1 MKVLIFIL
9 LCFVGNYCLVL
20 VQSSSGS
27 GCPRGETCATRAS
40 CPYWEQEF
48 EKVKKLPKT
57 DIQWQ
62 LYIKAARKSI
72 CNRSKKGVCCP
83 QPQID
88 FGVRSTG
95 KDKEQPDYIPTVDE
109 CGGFP
114 NAEQIFGGER
124 TLPGEFPFLALLGYT
139 SQRRSQIL
147 VQGKRV
153 MEDFKVWV
161 CAGTIINNWYI
172 VTAGHCVTR
181 AISITNVRTGVWEVS
196 DEKYKLTNNPEKQDF
211 TINNDNIIVHE
222 RFRIKRSN
230 IENDIALIRLPT
242 MLKYNELVQ
251 PACLPLPGN
260 VTYVGLQN
268 NWKDETIDDT
278 ATVVGWGY
286 SCYEEGTRAF
296 CNESSTVGSRF
307 QQKLV
312 VPLVRN
318 TVCTS
323 SKSKPDEKLQI
334 CAGGVAGKSACRG
347 DSGGGL
353 FINDKL
359 EDDAH
364 FQIEPWYL
372 FGIVSFGKSNCEAA
386 VPEIYVRVS
395 EYINWIKNK
404 MARF

>member
-1 MKVLIFIL
+1 MKVLTFITL
-9 LCFVGNYCLVL
+9 HFVGYSCLDL
-20 VQSSSGS
+20 VPSTPGK
-27 GCPRGETCATRAS
+27 GCPSGETCATRAS

-48 EKVKKLPKT
+48 QKVKNLPKS
-57 DIQWQ
+57 DIRKQV
-62 LYIKAARKSI
+62 YIKAARKSI
-72 CNRSKKGVCCP
+72 CNRNKRGICCP
-83 QPQID
+83 QID
-88 FGVRSTG
+88 AGVRSTG
-95 KDKEQPDYIPTVDE
+95 KEEDQPNYIPTVNE
-109 CGGFP
+109 CGGTP
-114 NAEQIFGGER
+114 GAAQIFGGEK
-124 TLPGEFPFLALLGYT
+124 TKPGEFPFLALLGYT

-147 VQGKRV
+147 VRGQRV
-153 MEDFKVWV
+153 MEDYKVWV
-161 CAGTIINNWYI
+161 CAGTIINHWYI

-196 DEKYKLTNNPEKQDF
+196 DEKYKLADNPEKQDF
-211 TINNDNIIVHE
+211 TISSDNIIAHE

-242 MLKYNELVQ
+242 LLKYNDLTQ
-251 PACLPLPGN
+251 PACLPLPDN
-260 VTYVGLQN
+260 VTYVGLQS
-268 NWKDETIDDT
+268 NWKDDTIDKT

-286 SCYEEGTRAF
+286 SCYEEDTRAF
-296 CNESSTVGSRF
+296 CNANSTVGSRN
-307 QQKLV
+307 QLKLT

-318 TVCTS
+318 TVCTG
-323 SKSKPDEKLQI
+323 SKSKPDADLQI

-359 EDDAH
+359 EDDNH

-386 VPEIYVRVS
+386 DPEIYVRVS
-395 EYINWIKNK
+395 EYIDWIKEK